1 LDSLRLLGKTAD
13 TALLR
18 KVTDGSGP
26 AQRLLSGL
34 TRIADSSK
42 LWLGISGVTAL
53 GGGAAGRRMAA
64 KGLTAIA
71 ATSALAN
78 APLKGLARRPR
89 PHGWTAAGMTRAGRR
104 PRTSSFPSGHAAS
117 GFAFATAAGLER
129 PVLLVPL
136 EALAFAVALS
146 RVQSGQH
153 YPSDVAAGAVVGL
166 STGLVV
172 HGMARRIHRAPGNER
187 NSSAQARGD
196 PSPFHLSSRN
206 LFRQGV
212 FHTLAQVGSDSF

>member
-1 LDSLRLLGKTAD
+1 V
-13 TALLR
+13 LR
-18 KVTDGSGP
+18 KAAGDSGP
-26 AQRLLSGL
+26 AQPLLSWL
-34 TRIADSSK
+34 TRAADSSK
-42 LWLGISGVTAL
+42 LWLGISGVMAV
-53 GGGAAGRRMAA
+53 GGGAAGRRMTA

-78 APLKGLARRPR
+78 APLKRLARRPR
-89 PHGWTAAGMTRAGRR
+89 PHGWKAAGMARAGRR

-136 EALAFAVALS
+136 EALALAVAWS

-172 HGMARRIHRAPGNER
+172 HGLAKRI
-187 NSSAQARGD
+187 ARGASGERKAK
-196 PSPFHLSSRN
+196 PPRSR
-206 LFRQGV
+206 
-212 FHTLAQVGSDSF
+212 